1 MHHINNRLLGKPFK
15 KDDIFSNKTLDNK
28 KDGFQNK

>member
-1 MHHINNRLLGKPFK
+1 MYQFNNRLLVKPFK

-28 KDGFQNK
+28 KDIF